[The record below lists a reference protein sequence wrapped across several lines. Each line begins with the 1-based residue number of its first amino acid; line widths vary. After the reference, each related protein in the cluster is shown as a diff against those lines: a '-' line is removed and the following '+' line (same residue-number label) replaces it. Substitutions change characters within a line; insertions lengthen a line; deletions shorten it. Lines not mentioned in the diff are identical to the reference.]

1 MRAYLDHNATSPLRP
16 QAREAM
22 FAALE
27 QCGNASSVHAEGRA
41 ARATIEKARE
51 EIARA
56 LGTIAPTVVFTSG
69 GSESCNMAVRGVNV
83 DRIIVSAIEHPC
95 VLEAAKVS
103 GKPVSLIPV
112 NADGGIDVDALDAL
126 LADDKGRALVS
137 VMLANNETGVIQ
149 PVREVV
155 ALAQRHGALVHC
167 DAVQAFGKIPV
178 NFGLLGVDMLTISAH
193 KLGGPQGVGALVIRD
208 GLTVAP
214 LIVGGGQELRRRAGT
229 ENVAGIAGFAA
240 AVKVAAG
247 ETESHIKALREQVES
262 ALELGP
268 GKVTVFG
275 KGAERLPNTVCF
287 ALPGL
292 AADTALIA
300 FDLDG
305 VAVSSGSACSSG
317 KVSASHVLQA
327 MGASGA
333 QVGSAIRVSLGWNS
347 TESDV
352 HRFIESWQRIAG
364 RHIAQA
370 AAA

>member
-16 QAREAM
+16 EARDAM
-22 FAALE
+22 IAALDV
-27 QCGNASSVHAEGRA
+27 CGNASSVHGEGRA
-41 ARATIEKARE
+41 ARALIEKSRE
-51 EIARA
+51 GIARA

-69 GSESCNMAVRGVNV
+69 GSESCNMAVRGVEV

-95 VLEAAKVS
+95 VLEAAKAT

-112 NADGGIDVDALDAL
+112 DADGVIDLAALDAL
-126 LADDKGRALVS
+126 LAENKGRALVS

-149 PVREVV
+149 PIRDVV
-155 ALAQRHGALVHC
+155 ALAGKHDAMVHC

-178 NFGLLGVDMLTISAH
+178 NFGLLGVDMLSVSAH
-193 KLGGPQGVGALVIRD
+193 KLGGPQGVGALVVRD
-208 GLTVAP
+208 GLAVAP
-214 LIVGGGQELRRRAGT
+214 LIRGGGQELRRRAGT
-229 ENVAGIAGFAA
+229 ENVAAIAGFAA
-240 AVKVAAG
+240 AVKAAAD
-247 ETESHIKALREQVES
+247 ETESPVKALRDQVES
-262 ALELGP
+262 ALEQGP
-268 GKVTVFG
+268 GEVSMFG
-275 KGAERLPNTVCF
+275 KAADRLPNTICF

-317 KVSASHVLQA
+317 KVAASHVLQA
-327 MGASGA
+327 MGVDEAE
-333 QVGSAIRVSLGWNS
+333 VRSAIRVSLGWS
-347 TESDV
+347 TTAQDIN
-352 HRFIESWQRIAG
+352 RFIESWQRIAG